1 MSHMIVT
8 DNISKIH
15 AKERK
20 EHCELKHLKN
30 KHLLAACVARAVVGV
45 EWEEAGE
52 MAIVGC
58 SGSWAAQL
66 NSTTEMFPL
75 SPPYTQLQRAQLRR
89 NLRII
94 NVA

>member
-1 MSHMIVT
+1 MIVT

-15 AKERK
+15 MKERK

-45 EWEEAGE
+45 EWEEARE

-58 SGSWAAQL
+58 SGSWA
-66 NSTTEMFPL
+66 
-75 SPPYTQLQRAQLRR
+75 
-89 NLRII
+89 
-94 NVA
+94 V